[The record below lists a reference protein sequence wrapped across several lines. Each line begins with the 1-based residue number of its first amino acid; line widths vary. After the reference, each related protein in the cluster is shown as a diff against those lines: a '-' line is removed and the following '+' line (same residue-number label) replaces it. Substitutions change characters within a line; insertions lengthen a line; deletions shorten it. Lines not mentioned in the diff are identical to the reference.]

1 MYIRA
6 MERIGAVPEE
16 TMVIEDGPSGIRAA
30 AAAGAGHIVGI
41 YGDSS
46 RELLEETGLC
56 DELIPDYLEFH
67 STTTP

>member
-1 MYIRA
+1 
-6 MERIGAVPEE
+6 
-16 TMVIEDGPSGIRAA
+16 MVIEDGPSGIRAA
-30 AAAGAGHIVGI
+30 AAAGAGYIVGI

-56 DELIPDYLEFH
+56 DELIPDYLGFH